1 MKKILV
7 LVMVCVASATSTYAV
22 SPAECNAFYKLNNK
36 TAFES
41 LVGYIDADKEQVNF
55 LKEVFK
61 VTEKE
66 LKAAV
71 NKGNDSFA
79 EKVVDYNLSNTK
91 FMLTEEQYKK
101 YLVFVNV
108 YLKNENNFDM
118 LSEVK

>member
-71 NKGNDSFA
+71 NNGNDSFA
-79 EKVVDYNLSNTK
+79 EKVVNYNLSNTK